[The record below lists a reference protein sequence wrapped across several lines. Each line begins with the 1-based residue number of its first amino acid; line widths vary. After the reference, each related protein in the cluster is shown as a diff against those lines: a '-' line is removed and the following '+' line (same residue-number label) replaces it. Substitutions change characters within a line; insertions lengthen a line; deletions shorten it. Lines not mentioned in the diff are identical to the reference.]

1 MQCYSCDKTHPFLFS
16 YNSLKTNH
24 NVPVILKSAQLF
36 LMFPQCTVA
45 NNLCSSW
52 FYRPAWSNN
61 ILADKPTANSSR
73 HSVLGQGATDPGLL
87 PMCQIYWW
95 WKIQKTMGQNCRL
108 ALILTSSVH
117 YFHLGFSCIF
127 VMFMCIYN
135 KALWKIVWR
144 QCSVFMKY
152 MQSEGKY
159 HP

>member
-1 MQCYSCDKTHPFLFS
+1 MQRYSCDKTHPFLFS

-135 KALWKIVWR
+135 KALWKIVWH